1 MHDHPGGEPATYL
14 VTGGAGFIGS
24 ALCRYLVKEAGL
36 HVVCLDKLT
45 YAASLDSLASIQ
57 GHAGFTF
64 CEGDIA
70 DSRCVGDLLERHRPA
85 GIINLAA
92 ETHVDRS
99 IDGPADFMKTN
110 ILGTFNLLDRS
121 LSYWRQLPDARKAL
135 FRFLHVSTDE
145 VYGSL
150 TDDDVP
156 FSETTAYSPRSPYS
170 ASKASSDHL
179 VNAWHHTYGLPT
191 LITNCSNNYGPYQFP
206 EKLIPLAILRAVQ
219 GLRIPIY
226 GAGQQVR
233 DWLFVDDHV
242 RAIHCVLDK
251 AAPGTTFNI
260 GGGSERRNL
269 DVVHTLCDILD
280 EVGLDDVGLRR
291 DKKVNRTRDL
301 IEFVTDRP
309 GHDFRY
315 AIDSR
320 KLQGELGWRPRES
333 FESGIRKTV
342 AWYLDHASW
351 WQPILDGR
359 YKTDRLGL
367 QAQK

>member
-1 MHDHPGGEPATYL
+1 MRNHRDGQPKTYL

-24 ALCRYLVKEAGL
+24 ALCRYLVKEVGAQ
-36 HVVCLDKLT
+36 VVCLDKLT
-45 YAASLDSLASIQ
+45 YAASLDSLSAIRD
-57 GHAGFTF
+57 HAGFTF

-70 DSRCVGDLLERHRPA
+70 DRQRVGEILEKYQPT

-99 IDGPADFMKTN
+99 IDGPAAFVATN
-110 ILGTFNLLDRS
+110 IVGTFNLLETA
-121 LSYWRQLPDARKAL
+121 LSYWRLLPNERQES

-150 TDDDVP
+150 TDNDPP
-156 FSETTAYSPRSPYS
+156 FLETTAYAPRSPYS
-170 ASKASSDHL
+170 ASKAASDHL
-179 VNAWHHTYGLPT
+179 VNAWHHTYGLPI

-206 EKLIPLAILRAVQ
+206 EKLIPLAIVRAVQ
-219 GLRIPIY
+219 GLPIPVY
-226 GAGQQVR
+226 GAGMQIR

-242 RAIHCVLDK
+242 RAIHRVLTGAK
-251 AAPGTTFNI
+251 PGTTFNI
-260 GGGSERRNL
+260 GGGSERRNIE
-269 DVVHTLCDILD
+269 VVQTLCDILD
-280 EVGLDDVGLRR
+280 EFEIHRETSGGKPIGRA
-291 DKKVNRTRDL
+291 RDL

-320 KLQGELGWRPRES
+320 QLKDQLGWQAQET

-351 WQPILDGR
+351 WRPILSDR

-367 QAQK
+367 QVRA